1 MAIFCS
7 SISLNDERVLH
18 SSCPFPFATLNQD
31 STFVFPLPSSP
42 SSPPFPRPSSLP
54 LLSFSVSYSLLSLL
68 LLPSTSNNNSTLSKY
83 LELCN
88 TNNQIF
94 IHLWIHVYVDIVKV
108 LIDKKRLIF
117 WVCIEI
123 RMFSCNHLLSHSC
136 HSFPTMAFCHH
147 DVGSS
152 P

>member
-1 MAIFCS
+1 MMYASFIHLVRLPESACLS
-7 SISLNDERVLH
+7 SFLMFIYISTV
-18 SSCPFPFATLNQD
+18 PFAALINHC
-31 STFVFPLPSSP
+31 PLPTFIP
-42 SSPPFPRPSSLP
+42 
-54 LLSFSVSYSLLSLL
+54 LLSLL
-68 LLPSTSNNNSTLSKY
+68 PPLLFSPPQLLSPPTPSSPCSSSISPKRVQNG
-83 LELCN
+83 

-94 IHLWIHVYVDIVKV
+94 IHLKIHVYVDIVKV
-108 LIDKKRLIF
+108 LMDKTRLIF

-152 P
+152 Q